1 MWNNK
6 INYQPQGKIIGLT
19 GGVAVGKSSITNLL
33 RDYKIPVVDFDQL
46 VKKVRSLPEVQEKL
60 LKTFG
65 TTDRIRLREIVFQ
78 ELVPNAKQILNQEV
92 GFRALLMALQ
102 ESENLFSQGH
112 KKIVWEAA
120 LLVETETF
128 MQLDA
133 IILVCAKES
142 LRLERLQERDSISKD
157 LAQKMINSQMSDDV
171 KKNKIKLHP
180 YNLVI
185 DNNND
190 LNLNNEISRILDFLA
205 AV

>member
-60 LKTFG
+60 LKIFG

-133 IILVCAKES
+133 IILVCAKET
-142 LRLERLQERDSISKD
+142 LRLERLQERDNISKD

-190 LNLNNEISRILDFLA
+190 LNLNNEISRILDFIT

>member
-60 LKTFG
+60 LKIFG

-133 IILVCAKES
+133 IILVCANET
-142 LRLERLQERDSISKD
+142 LRL
-157 LAQKMINSQMSDDV
+157 
-171 KKNKIKLHP
+171 
-180 YNLVI
+180 
-185 DNNND
+185 
-190 LNLNNEISRILDFLA
+190 
-205 AV
+205 